1 MLCAEAD
8 ARAYRAVAVAS
19 VAQALELIRRD
30 TFDALLVDLA
40 PGAESAFALLSELKR
55 LSSETEV
62 IVMSERTS
70 MAATIQWFDPDAFAF
85 VRKSDVG
92 QLFAALG
99 RALER
104 RRITMQNRRLV
115 WELQTINEI
124 ASGIA
129 RSLELTDILTGA
141 LQRLMRA
148 MDAAGAA
155 IRLRDRL
162 TDRFEECA
170 KVGPLAVHMAWD
182 THLPGIPMPSDQAIA
197 TRAPVIVE
205 DFAELVGG
213 DPAGLP
219 LRSALSV
226 PMLAGDEVL
235 GTL

>member
-8 ARAYRAVAVAS
+8 ARALSCAS
-19 VAQALELIRRD
+19 RSPALPRRSSLIRRD

-148 MDAAGAA
+148 MDAAGAS

-162 TDRFEECA
+162 TGSIRGMRRGRA
-170 KVGPLAVHMAWD
+170 ARRAPGVGRRICR
-182 THLPGIPMPSDQAIA
+182 GIPMPSDQAIA
-197 TRAPVIVE
+197 HRA
-205 DFAELVGG
+205 
-213 DPAGLP
+213 
-219 LRSALSV
+219 RR
-226 PMLAGDEVL
+226 
-235 GTL
+235 